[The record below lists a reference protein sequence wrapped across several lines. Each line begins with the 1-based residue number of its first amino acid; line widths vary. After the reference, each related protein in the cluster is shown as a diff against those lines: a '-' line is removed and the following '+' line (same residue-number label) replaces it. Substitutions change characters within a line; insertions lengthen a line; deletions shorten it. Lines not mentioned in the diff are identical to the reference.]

1 MKNKIFKVLIIAI
14 LSANVV
20 YAESSRK
27 IRISNVPMSKIE
39 EDYKKLG
46 DREDLFIK
54 DKNGVYKY
62 SYGDTA
68 QKLNGIDPKTVEV
81 FNKFYLKDKNGV
93 YYLDKNKIKILNL
106 EGMDLKTL
114 EVVDN
119 SYLKDKNSVYLV
131 QENKLKRLEKIDPNT
146 FKNIGGNYVKDK
158 NGVYKYYFTYI
169 TVNDKE
175 LKKEPN
181 FDAKTFEIVDPD
193 GRYVKD
199 KNNVY
204 CDGEIINGADPATF
218 EMLKKGNINYMKDKN
233 NIYYWKTKIEGV
245 DRDTFKIMENPNFS
259 KDKNNIYFLGEKTES
274 ESYPPEYE
282 KKGNDVYYK
291 NKKLKDIDANTFET
305 MISFFGFKDKNGYY
319 VLDRDGSVVKINDK
333 EVKIKNLAKSSFN
346 SNFFYD
352 GKNLYFIKNHK
363 FEKIKKAPKT
373 DGISE
378 ISDRYVEIGK
388 VYYLDY
394 DKGELIKLE
403 KNDGRGVFFALGE
416 DYGKDFNL
424 NAEGVETTRRYI
436 YFKGRILKNADYDS
450 FGIKYNDQKNVFEIR
465 DKISKEFVT
474 DKSKKIYYI
483 QAEKELAQEG
493 SEKYDYVMKQ
503 IKNSLNNLTPK
514 DKYVEIFVPMFM
526 ITQEEF
532 NTVGNPKMFENSKI
546 IHKFPDLPTE
556 RGFEKENN
564 FDRRAVYD
572 GVAR

>member
-146 FKNIGGNYVKDK
+146 FKNVGGNYVKDK

-175 LKKEPN
+175 LKKDPN
-181 FDAKTFEIVDPD
+181 FDAKTFEIVDPN

-218 EMLKKGNINYMKDKN
+218 EMLKKGNINYTKDKN

-282 KKGNDVYYK
+282 KKEMMF
-291 NKKLKDIDANTFET
+291 I
-305 MISFFGFKDKNGYY
+305 I
-319 VLDRDGSVVKINDK
+319 
-333 EVKIKNLAKSSFN
+333 KIKN
-346 SNFFYD
+346 
-352 GKNLYFIKNHK
+352 
-363 FEKIKKAPKT
+363 
-373 DGISE
+373 
-378 ISDRYVEIGK
+378 
-388 VYYLDY
+388 
-394 DKGELIKLE
+394 
-403 KNDGRGVFFALGE
+403 
-416 DYGKDFNL
+416 
-424 NAEGVETTRRYI
+424 
-436 YFKGRILKNADYDS
+436 
-450 FGIKYNDQKNVFEIR
+450 
-465 DKISKEFVT
+465 
-474 DKSKKIYYI
+474 
-483 QAEKELAQEG
+483 
-493 SEKYDYVMKQ
+493 
-503 IKNSLNNLTPK
+503 
-514 DKYVEIFVPMFM
+514 
-526 ITQEEF
+526 
-532 NTVGNPKMFENSKI
+532 
-546 IHKFPDLPTE
+546 
-556 RGFEKENN
+556 
-564 FDRRAVYD
+564 
-572 GVAR
+572 

>member
-93 YYLDKNKIKILNL
+93 Y
-106 EGMDLKTL
+106 
-114 EVVDN
+114 
-119 SYLKDKNSVYLV
+119 
-131 QENKLKRLEKIDPNT
+131 
-146 FKNIGGNYVKDK
+146 
-158 NGVYKYYFTYI
+158 KYYFTYI

-218 EMLKKGNINYMKDKN
+218 EMLKKGNINYTKDKN

-346 SNFFYD
+346 SNFFTMV
-352 GKNLYFIKNHK
+352 
-363 FEKIKKAPKT
+363 KT
-373 DGISE
+373 YTS
-378 ISDRYVEIGK
+378 
-388 VYYLDY
+388 
-394 DKGELIKLE
+394 
-403 KNDGRGVFFALGE
+403 
-416 DYGKDFNL
+416 
-424 NAEGVETTRRYI
+424 
-436 YFKGRILKNADYDS
+436 
-450 FGIKYNDQKNVFEIR
+450 
-465 DKISKEFVT
+465 
-474 DKSKKIYYI
+474 
-483 QAEKELAQEG
+483 
-493 SEKYDYVMKQ
+493 
-503 IKNSLNNLTPK
+503 
-514 DKYVEIFVPMFM
+514 
-526 ITQEEF
+526 
-532 NTVGNPKMFENSKI
+532 
-546 IHKFPDLPTE
+546 
-556 RGFEKENN
+556 
-564 FDRRAVYD
+564 
-572 GVAR
+572 

>member
-27 IRISNVPMSKIE
+27 IRISDVPMSKIE

-93 YYLDKNKIKILNL
+93 YYLDENKIKILNL

-119 SYLKDKNSVYLV
+119 SYLKDKDSVYLV

-146 FKNIGGNYVKDK
+146 FKNVGGNYVKDK

-218 EMLKKGNINYMKDKN
+218 EMLKKGNINYTKDKN
-233 NIYYWKTKIEGV
+233 NIYYWGNKIEGAEKYSFEIM
-245 DRDTFKIMENPNFS
+245 DDSSFSRDIH
-259 KDKNNIYFLGEKTES
+259 NIYFLGKKTDKK
-274 ESYPPEYE
+274 SYPSEYE
-282 KKGNDVYYK
+282 KRGNDVYRY
-291 NKKLKDIDANTFET
+291 NKKLEGIDANTFEE
-305 MISFFGFKDKNGYY
+305 MNLISGFKDKNGYY
-319 VLDRDGSVVKINDK
+319 VIDKDKNVVKIDDK
-333 EVKIKNLAKSSFN
+333 EIDMKNIFRSGDFLTDGNNLYYIKDRKLEKIKN
-346 SNFFYD
+346 
-352 GKNLYFIKNHK
+352 
-363 FEKIKKAPKT
+363 APKY
-373 DGISE
+373 DSLVKYSDKYIE
-378 ISDRYVEIGK
+378 IKGNL
-388 VYYLDY
+388 YYLDT
-394 DKGELIKLE
+394 DTNELTKLRRNSDMGYFE
-403 KNDGRGVFFALGE
+403 VLSEDYAKDLNMTDVQELRGV
-416 DYGKDFNL
+416 
-424 NAEGVETTRRYI
+424 RRYV
-436 YFKGRILKNADYDS
+436 YFKGKVLENADYDS
-450 FGIKYNDQKNVFEIR
+450 FGIKYNDQKNAFEIR
-465 DKISKEFVT
+465 DKNRVYETLKNE
-474 DKSKKIYYI
+474 YI
-483 QAEKELAQEG
+483 R
-493 SEKYDYVMKQ
+493 
-503 IKNSLNNLTPK
+503 I
-514 DKYVEIFVPMFM
+514 
-526 ITQEEF
+526 
-532 NTVGNPKMFENSKI
+532 
-546 IHKFPDLPTE
+546 
-556 RGFEKENN
+556 R
-564 FDRRAVYD
+564 
-572 GVAR
+572 

>member
-1 MKNKIFKVLIIAI
+1 
-14 LSANVV
+14 
-20 YAESSRK
+20 
-27 IRISNVPMSKIE
+27 
-39 EDYKKLG
+39 
-46 DREDLFIK
+46 
-54 DKNGVYKY
+54 
-62 SYGDTA
+62 
-68 QKLNGIDPKTVEV
+68 
-81 FNKFYLKDKNGV
+81 
-93 YYLDKNKIKILNL
+93 
-106 EGMDLKTL
+106 
-114 EVVDN
+114 
-119 SYLKDKNSVYLV
+119 
-131 QENKLKRLEKIDPNT
+131 
-146 FKNIGGNYVKDK
+146 
-158 NGVYKYYFTYI
+158 
-169 TVNDKE
+169 
-175 LKKEPN
+175 
-181 FDAKTFEIVDPD
+181 
-193 GRYVKD
+193 
-199 KNNVY
+199 
-204 CDGEIINGADPATF
+204 
-218 EMLKKGNINYMKDKN
+218 MKDKN

-259 KDKNNIYFLGEKTES
+259 KDKNNIYFLGEKIES

-305 MISFFGFKDKNGYY
+305 MISFFVFKDKNGYY

-416 DYGKDFNL
+416 DYGKEFNL

-465 DKISKEFVT
+465 DKNRVYET
-474 DKSKKIYYI
+474 
-483 QAEKELAQEG
+483 L
-493 SEKYDYVMKQ
+493 
-503 IKNSLNNLTPK
+503 KN
-514 DKYVEIFVPMFM
+514 E
-526 ITQEEF
+526 
-532 NTVGNPKMFENSKI
+532 
-546 IHKFPDLPTE
+546 
-556 RGFEKENN
+556 
-564 FDRRAVYD
+564 
-572 GVAR
+572 

>member
-81 FNKFYLKDKNGV
+81 FNKFYLKDKNG
-93 YYLDKNKIKILNL
+93 
-106 EGMDLKTL
+106 
-114 EVVDN
+114 
-119 SYLKDKNSVYLV
+119 
-131 QENKLKRLEKIDPNT
+131 
-146 FKNIGGNYVKDK
+146 
-158 NGVYKYYFTYI
+158 
-169 TVNDKE
+169 
-175 LKKEPN
+175 
-181 FDAKTFEIVDPD
+181 
-193 GRYVKD
+193 
-199 KNNVY
+199 
-204 CDGEIINGADPATF
+204 
-218 EMLKKGNINYMKDKN
+218 
-233 NIYYWKTKIEGV
+233 
-245 DRDTFKIMENPNFS
+245 
-259 KDKNNIYFLGEKTES
+259 
-274 ESYPPEYE
+274 
-282 KKGNDVYYK
+282 
-291 NKKLKDIDANTFET
+291 
-305 MISFFGFKDKNGYY
+305 YY

-363 FEKIKKAPKT
+363 FERIKKAPKT

-465 DKISKEFVT
+465 DKNRVYET
-474 DKSKKIYYI
+474 
-483 QAEKELAQEG
+483 L
-493 SEKYDYVMKQ
+493 
-503 IKNSLNNLTPK
+503 KN
-514 DKYVEIFVPMFM
+514 E
-526 ITQEEF
+526 
-532 NTVGNPKMFENSKI
+532 
-546 IHKFPDLPTE
+546 
-556 RGFEKENN
+556 
-564 FDRRAVYD
+564 
-572 GVAR
+572 

>member
-27 IRISNVPMSKIE
+27 IRISDVPMSKIE

-93 YYLDKNKIKILNL
+93 YYLDENKIKILNL

-146 FKNIGGNYVKDK
+146 FKNVGGNYVKDK

-218 EMLKKGNINYMKDKN
+218 EMLKKGNINYTKDKN

-245 DRDTFKIMENPNFS
+245 DRDTFKIMENPRFS

-378 ISDRYVEIGK
+378 ISDRYVGIGK

-403 KNDGRGVFFALGE
+403 KNDGRGIFFALGE

-424 NAEGVETTRRYI
+424 NAEGIETTRRYV

-465 DKISKEFVT
+465 DKNRVYETLKNE
-474 DKSKKIYYI
+474 YI
-483 QAEKELAQEG
+483 R
-493 SEKYDYVMKQ
+493 
-503 IKNSLNNLTPK
+503 I
-514 DKYVEIFVPMFM
+514 
-526 ITQEEF
+526 
-532 NTVGNPKMFENSKI
+532 
-546 IHKFPDLPTE
+546 
-556 RGFEKENN
+556 R
-564 FDRRAVYD
+564 
-572 GVAR
+572 

>member
-146 FKNIGGNYVKDK
+146 F
-158 NGVYKYYFTYI
+158 
-169 TVNDKE
+169 
-175 LKKEPN
+175 
-181 FDAKTFEIVDPD
+181 
-193 GRYVKD
+193 
-199 KNNVY
+199 
-204 CDGEIINGADPATF
+204 
-218 EMLKKGNINYMKDKN
+218 
-233 NIYYWKTKIEGV
+233 
-245 DRDTFKIMENPNFS
+245 
-259 KDKNNIYFLGEKTES
+259 
-274 ESYPPEYE
+274 
-282 KKGNDVYYK
+282 
-291 NKKLKDIDANTFET
+291 ET

-363 FEKIKKAPKT
+363 FERIKKAPKT

-465 DKISKEFVT
+465 DKNRVYET
-474 DKSKKIYYI
+474 
-483 QAEKELAQEG
+483 L
-493 SEKYDYVMKQ
+493 
-503 IKNSLNNLTPK
+503 KN
-514 DKYVEIFVPMFM
+514 E
-526 ITQEEF
+526 
-532 NTVGNPKMFENSKI
+532 
-546 IHKFPDLPTE
+546 
-556 RGFEKENN
+556 
-564 FDRRAVYD
+564 
-572 GVAR
+572 